1 MRKILILEDLE
12 EFWVIVLDFMV
23 GYMYWIDW
31 GEILKIEWVVLDGF
45 DCVVLVNIFFG
56 WLNGLVLDYDEG
68 KIYWGDVKI
77 DKIEVMNIDGIG
89 RWVLVEDKIFYI
101 FGFILL
107 GDYVYWIDW

>member
-45 DCVVLVNIFFG
+45 DWVVFVNIFFG

-68 KIYWGDVKI
+68 IIYWGDVKI